1 MVFIAIIEKQEVIM
15 AAQTIRIAPQ
25 SEEETYVVRK
35 LYRMLVHEGTAAL
48 VGPDNTRIDLPP
60 TVYDVL
66 VRVVREMQEGRS
78 VALMPVMEELS
89 TQAAADML
97 GVSRQFLVNEL
108 EGGRLPFHRTGTHR
122 KVYFRDLAEYKKQ
135 RDLNRKQAIQRIAQ
149 ESKDLGV

>member
-1 MVFIAIIEKQEVIM
+1 M

-25 SEEETYVVRK
+25 SEEEAQAVKK

-60 TVYDVL
+60 ALYEVL
-66 VRVVREMQEGRS
+66 VQIVQQMQEGRS

-108 EGGRLPFHRTGTHR
+108 ESGKLPFHRTGAHR
-122 KVYFRDLAEYKKQ
+122 KVYFRDLADYKRR
-135 RDLNRKQAIQRIAQ
+135 RDQHRKEAIQRIAQ
-149 ESKDLGV
+149 ESKDLGIYDKFIPVDDE